1 MALRFFVSFN
11 TKKIQE
17 RQPASPDLLDMLFEF
32 YNAFVVIPLRCHSVC
47 RVESFIIERRFAP
60 VYPDRAAGQK

>member
-17 RQPASPDLLDMLFEF
+17 RQPASPEVLDMLFEF
-32 YNAFVVIPLRCHSVC
+32 DNAHVVIPIYS
-47 RVESFIIERRFAP
+47 II
-60 VYPDRAAGQK
+60 